1 MPAGYCLVLCTCP
14 DNETALELAAA
25 LVNARLVACVNVL
38 PRMTSVYAWEGR
50 VESAEEHLL
59 LMKTH
64 MNLFEELEPF
74 IRHHHPYN
82 VPEIISVPIAQGSDN
97 YLSWIASWIGNQL

>member
-1 MPAGYCLVLCTCP
+1 MPTGYCLVLCTCP
-14 DNETALELAAA
+14 DNETALELAATVVSA
-25 LVNARLVACVNVL
+25 KLVACVNVL

-64 MNLFEELEPF
+64 MSLFEELEPF
-74 IRHHHPYN
+74 IRHHHSYN
-82 VPEIISVPIAQGSDN
+82 VPESIAVPIAQGSDN
-97 YLSWIASWIGNQL
+97 DLSGISSWVGNRL